1 MAHWKKNFDYNF
13 LGSHDLYNEAKE
25 TYNEYTFT
33 IDKAGMTD
41 ATDQNGQESKVLAV
55 WFEQADKPMILN
67 KTNCKNI
74 EIATKQHD
82 TDKWKGKHVI
92 VYVQKG
98 VRAFGTTTDALRIK
112 PFLGRLELPALP
124 EDKLQ
129 LAAQRFKQG
138 KIAAVQKK
146 FKISEAQMKQIEQLA
161 KELK

>member
-13 LGSHDLYNEAKE
+13 LGSHDLYNEEKE
-25 TYNEYTFT
+25 TYNQYTFT
-33 IDKAGMTD
+33 IDKAGMTK
-41 ATDQNGQESKVLAV
+41 ATDQSGQEAEVLAV
-55 WFEQADKPMILN
+55 WFDQADKPMILN

-82 TDKWKGKHVI
+82 TDKWKGQNVI

-112 PFLGRLELPALP
+112 PFLGRLELPNLP

-129 LAAQRFKQG
+129 LAAQRLKQG
-138 KIAAVQKK
+138 KIEAVQKK
-146 FKISEAQMKQIEQLA
+146 FKISEAQMKQIQELA
-161 KELK
+161 KTL

>member
-13 LGSHDLYNEAKE
+13 LGSHDLFNDSKGDYDQH
-25 TYNEYTFT
+25 TFT
-33 IDKAGMTD
+33 IDKAGVTK
-41 ATDQNGQESKVLAV
+41 ATDQNGQASEVLAV
-55 WFEQADKPMILN
+55 GFDQADNPMILN

-82 TDKWKGKHVI
+82 TDKWKGQNII

-112 PFLGRLELPALP
+112 PFLGRIELPTLP

-138 KIAAVQKK
+138 KIEAVKKK